1 MKTVRG
7 ISWTKYI
14 ICVCAKIKKNAGRKI
29 KTMKIPIIC
38 IPFVYDSNMTA
49 VRGVSRTNHMRIS
62 QKMTVQLFV
71 KIEENKNP
79 NNIHTFG
86 TCTKVL

>member
-1 MKTVRG
+1 MY
-7 ISWTKYI
+7 KYPEQ
-14 ICVCAKIKKNAGRKI
+14 KKEKKN
-29 KTMKIPIIC
+29 
-38 IPFVYDSNMTA
+38 DSNMTA
-49 VRGVSRTNHMRIS
+49 VREVFGQITCVIS